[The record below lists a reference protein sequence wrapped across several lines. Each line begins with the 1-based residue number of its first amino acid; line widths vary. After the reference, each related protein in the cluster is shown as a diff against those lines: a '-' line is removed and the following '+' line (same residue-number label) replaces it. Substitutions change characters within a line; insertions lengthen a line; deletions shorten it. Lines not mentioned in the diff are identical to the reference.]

1 MITKNAQ
8 NYRDQVISLLKAEN
22 LPTQDLPETLQ
33 NFIVALQD
41 EEVISVAGL
50 EVYGDY
56 GLLRSLAV
64 GKQFRN
70 KGIAKNLLQQIE
82 NLAKKQHISEL
93 YLLTETALDYFKRNG
108 YQKINRDE
116 VPVSVQQSAEFSEV
130 CPQSAIVMKKTI
142 KHL

>member
-1 MITKNAQ
+1 
-8 NYRDQVISLLKAEN
+8 
-22 LPTQDLPETLQ
+22 
-33 NFIVALQD
+33 VALQD